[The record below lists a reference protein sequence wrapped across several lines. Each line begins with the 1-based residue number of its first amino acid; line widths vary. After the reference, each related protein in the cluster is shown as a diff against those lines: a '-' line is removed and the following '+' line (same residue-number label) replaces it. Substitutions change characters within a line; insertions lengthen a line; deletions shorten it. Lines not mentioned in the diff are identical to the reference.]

1 MLTRTVYVVKLQT
14 CNLGCRN
21 PSAVGRI
28 HQDQVKWI
36 SCMFSRGLLKNSM
49 FCVSPAFHE
58 REMHL
63 LNLKAFDFFQWQ
75 FFCLGK
81 QDHNEHLRCCC
92 LHDTTMQNCRFL
104 LVYMFDTNFY
114 RKCFLYILLNQ
125 FDSKSTLLLVKL
137 KIFLPMKLLEFLS
150 LLLKFEIMK
159 KFQTLLRYEILNFYG
174 GSFIFGEIGPVVN
187 WWPSV
192 LIKY

>member
-1 MLTRTVYVVKLQT
+1 
-14 CNLGCRN
+14 
-21 PSAVGRI
+21 
-28 HQDQVKWI
+28 
-36 SCMFSRGLLKNSM
+36 M
-49 FCVSPAFHE
+49 FCISPAFHE

-63 LNLKAFDFFQWQ
+63 LNLEAFDFFQWQ

-81 QDHNEHLRCCC
+81 QDYNGHLHCCC
-92 LHDTTMQNCRFL
+92 LHDTTMQNCKFL

-114 RKCFLYILLNQ
+114 RKYLLYILLNQ
-125 FDSKSTLLLVKL
+125 FDSKSSLLFVKL
-137 KIFLPMKLLEFLS
+137 KTFLPMKLLEFLS

-159 KFQTLLRYEILNFYG
+159 KFQTLLRYEILNFCG

-192 LIKY
+192 LTKY